1 MNRRA
6 VIAMLGGAASGVS
19 WPIAARA
26 QQPAKETTM
35 PVIGYL
41 HAGSAAVIP
50 HLVAAFRKGLSDTGY
65 IEGSNV
71 AIEYRWADNHVDR
84 LPELAADLVRRRVA
98 VIAAPGGPAA
108 ALAAKV
114 AASATPIVFAFG
126 GDPVQLGLVASLN
139 RPGGNVTGFTGMSSE
154 LAGKQ
159 LGLLHEMV
167 PGATRFAALVN
178 PSNPNTQSIVA
189 DLKEAAA
196 AIGALQ
202 VLAATTHRE
211 IDAAFATL
219 VQNHVEGLLV
229 GTDALFIGRRV
240 QLAMLA
246 VKYAMPTIFPFRED
260 AEAGGLLSYG
270 SSITDA
276 DRQAGIYTGRILKG
290 ERPADMPVMRATK
303 FELVVNLQSARTLGI
318 EVPATLLAQ
327 ADEVIE

>member
-1 MNRRA
+1 MNRRT
-6 VIAMLGGAASGVS
+6 VISMLGGAAASS
-19 WPIAARA
+19 PFAARA
-26 QQPAKETTM
+26 QQPAKETAM

-71 AIEYRWADNHVDR
+71 AIEYRWADNQVDR

-98 VIAAPGGPAA
+98 AIAAPGGPAA
-108 ALAAKV
+108 ALAAKA
-114 AASATPIVFAFG
+114 AASATPIVFAIG

-154 LAGKQ
+154 IAGKQ
-159 LGLLHEMV
+159 LGLLREMV

-178 PSNPNTQSIVA
+178 PSNPNTRSIVA

-196 AIGALQ
+196 AIGPLQ

-219 VQNHVEGLLV
+219 VQNRVEALLV
-229 GTDALFIGRRV
+229 GSDALFIGRRV

-246 VKYAMPTIFPFRED
+246 VKHAMPTIFPFRED

-303 FELVVNLQSARTLGI
+303 FELVINLQSARTLGI